1 MCEVIEYFLDQKDS
15 GSFRAFLTL
24 VQEQRRIALEYIQSD
39 LETFR
44 EYALQIVR
52 DGEGDELRNLGTV
65 DGLKKVLPWIGV
77 PE

>member
-52 DGEGDELRNLGTV
+52 DEEGDELRNLGTV
-65 DGLKKVLPWIGV
+65 DGLKKDFPWIGV